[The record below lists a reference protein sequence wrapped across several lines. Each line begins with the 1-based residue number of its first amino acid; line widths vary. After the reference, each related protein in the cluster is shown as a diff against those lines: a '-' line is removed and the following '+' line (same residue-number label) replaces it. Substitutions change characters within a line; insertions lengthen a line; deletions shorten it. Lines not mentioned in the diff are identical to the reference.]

1 MFMGPPSRVGD
12 FCAERRLPFDC
23 LADPDRSAYRAFGL
37 ISAGPGRWLLN
48 PRVIGGVVRLL
59 RRGIAGGLPH
69 PGQDVRQM
77 PGTFVVG
84 TGGTVRFAHYN
95 ADSSDNAPVDA
106 VLGALG
112 G

>member
-1 MFMGPPSRVGD
+1 MFMGSPRQVGA
-12 FCAERRLPFDC
+12 FCAERRVPFDC

-37 ISAGPGRWLLN
+37 ASAGPGRWLLN
-48 PRVIGGVVRLL
+48 PRVIGGSLRLF

-77 PGTFVVG
+77 PGTFVVAA
-84 TGGTVRFAHYN
+84 GGTVRLAHYN
-95 ADSSDNAPVDA
+95 TDSSDNAPVEA